1 MNISSTD
8 AGEPIEYAAQLP
20 ISVQPEGALAGA
32 LVSQPEHGTVS
43 FSGATLTYT
52 PDTDFTGSDSFNVR
66 LVDEA
71 GSPTATATVTV
82 EVTNTAPVASIDAPN
97 SATSGETVRLDASGS
112 SDADGD
118 SLEYDWQVVS
128 GTGVTLSGA
137 NAAVATFT
145 APEVTTAT
153 TIQVR
158 VIVSDGM
165 ATAQETVSVSITP
178 PEKSS
183 GAMGW
188 LLMLLALPLVWLRR
202 RQV

>member
-8 AGEPIEYAAQLP
+8 AGEPLEYAAQLP
-20 ISVQPEGALAGA
+20 ISVQPQGALVGS
-32 LVSQPEHGTVS
+32 LVSQPANGAAS
-43 FSGATLTYT
+43 FSGTTLTYS
-52 PDTDFTGSDSFNVR
+52 PDDDFTGADSFDVR

-82 EVTNTAPVASIDAPN
+82 EVTNTAPVASVDAPN
-97 SATSGETVRLDASGS
+97 TATSGDTVRLDASGS

-118 SLEYDWQVVS
+118 TLTYDWQVVS
-128 GTGVTLSGA
+128 GSGVTLSGA
-137 NAAVATFT
+137 NSATASFT

-153 TIQVR
+153 TVQVR
-158 VIVSDGM
+158 LIVSDGM
-165 ATAQETVSVSITP
+165 ATAEQTVSVSVTP

-188 LLMLLALPLVWLRR
+188 LLVLLALPLVWLRR
-202 RQV
+202 RYV